1 MHRVERCLDTMLS
14 YSTMNG
20 IKRIPYPLLLRLT
33 PIVCICFFTMLSFV
47 ACKRSQTAGT
57 TNTGRPAE
65 VGSPQ
70 PHKAG
75 KLYQPDMTDCNGFT
89 AGDAAGILGVPA
101 SKVTAKTEEL
111 YAGNWQCS
119 FESGDIGKNM
129 SFNVSVAKSVEEAI
143 RDMAQYRS
151 RLETAGSVSP
161 FKESLPNGA
170 YTNIS
175 GLGDEG
181 VWTDINLSLAVR
193 QGNVRIHVTMPKD
206 ESLQMKVA
214 GKFLATLK

>member
-1 MHRVERCLDTMLS
+1 
-14 YSTMNG
+14 MNG
-20 IKRIPYPLLLRLT
+20 RKSAPCLPLLRLT
-33 PIVCICFFTMLSFV
+33 PIVCICFFMVFSFG

-75 KLYQPDMTDCNGFT
+75 KLYRPDMADCNGFT
-89 AGDAAGILGVPA
+89 AIDAAGILGVPA
-101 SKVTAKTEEL
+101 SNVTAKTKEL

-119 FESGDIGKNM
+119 FESGDLGKDM
-129 SFNVSVAKSVEEAI
+129 SFNVSVAKSVEEAVK
-143 RDMAQYRS
+143 DMAQYRS
-151 RLETAGSVSP
+151 HLEAAGSVSP

-170 YTNIS
+170 YTNVS

-193 QGNVRIHVTMPKD
+193 QGNVRVHVTMPKD
-206 ESLQMKVA
+206 EPMQMKVA
-214 GKFLATLK
+214 GKFLTKLK

>member
-1 MHRVERCLDTMLS
+1 M
-14 YSTMNG
+14 
-20 IKRIPYPLLLRLT
+20 LRLT
-33 PIVCICFFTMLSFV
+33 PMVGICFFMVFFFG
-47 ACKRSQTAGT
+47 ACKRSQTTGT

-75 KLYQPDMTDCNGFT
+75 KLYQPDMADCNGFT

-129 SFNVSVAKSVEEAI
+129 SFNVSVAKSVEEAV
-143 RDMAQYRS
+143 RGMAQYRS
-151 RLETAGSVSP
+151 RLEAAGSVSP
-161 FKESLPNGA
+161 FKENLPKGA
-170 YTNIS
+170 YSDIS
-175 GLGDEG
+175 GIGDDA

-206 ESLQMKVA
+206 KTVQMKVA
-214 GKFLATLK
+214 GKFLAKLR